1 VIQLGR
7 ERCQCRLDVTKAGT
21 VGELRVAHH
30 KELVTAGELQGMEVS
45 IVFVNTFV
53 CCKNTKIFRIVPYYF
68 TKHAQFNEKLEIIPH
83 PNTKETF
90 VYAIHTKASF
100 HIATLILATNRYAP
114 LMSHP
119 VKYIRLIIS
128 FQCFLIQLCKFLITF
143 AADITN

>member
-83 PNTKETF
+83 YHAATSRRFIIFAPNQTRQKDERTQNGSPCYHF
-90 VYAIHTKASF
+90 SF
-100 HIATLILATNRYAP
+100 KSLGRFKIFSY
-114 LMSHP
+114 
-119 VKYIRLIIS
+119 
-128 FQCFLIQLCKFLITF
+128 FC
-143 AADITN
+143 D